1 MANLPEILQLH
12 SESKNERLVSSHQL
26 REDKIML
33 EAITYG
39 SMLENIKEH
48 KISADTIG
56 ILLTRPTSRA
66 GKDIVET
73 LPYYHHRSG
82 RSINF
87 YLPGYGAY
95 WYGVYPDEK
104 DVAIIDSTQWS
115 FSNQKYVE
123 FIEALEKHSKW
134 KYSGES
140 ELLLI
145 EYANDKLDYSRVLR
159 FHLDAMMRDGA
170 IPSVNVLFENLF
182 RYASRQ
188 RTLTEISDI
197 TSLKTLGQITMDCIL
212 AGLPELFSGV
222 IKKGRHYLVNDYVIY

>member
-1 MANLPEILQLH
+1 
-12 SESKNERLVSSHQL
+12 
-26 REDKIML
+26 ML
-33 EAITYG
+33 EAITYD

-48 KISADTIG
+48 KIEQDTIG
-56 ILLTRPTSRA
+56 ILLTRPTSKT

-82 RSINF
+82 QSINF

-95 WYGVYPDEK
+95 WYGAYPDEK
-104 DVAIIDSTQWS
+104 NVTMIDGTQWS

-123 FIEALEKHSKW
+123 FIEAIEEHSRW

-145 EYANDKLDYSRVLR
+145 EYANGKLDYSNVLK
-159 FHLDAMMRDGA
+159 FHLDAMLRDEA
-170 IPSVNVLFENLF
+170 IPSINVFFESIF

-188 RTLTEISDI
+188 KNLTQISDI
-197 TSLKTLGQITMDCIL
+197 TGLKTLGQIMMDCIL
-212 AGLPELFSGV
+212 AELPKLFNGV
-222 IKKGRHYLVNDYVIY
+222 IKKERHYLINDYANY